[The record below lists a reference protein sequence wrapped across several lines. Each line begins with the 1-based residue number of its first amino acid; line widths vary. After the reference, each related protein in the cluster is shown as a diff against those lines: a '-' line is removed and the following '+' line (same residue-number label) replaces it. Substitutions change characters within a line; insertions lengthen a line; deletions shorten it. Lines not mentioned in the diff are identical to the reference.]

1 MPMPKTNSP
10 KNWMRI
16 RATFITVV
24 FRRITLAFVLPLVWL
39 SPLAFSINSYGQEV
53 QSIERAEL
61 IERAVARL
69 IEIQEPD
76 GAWPYEGVY
85 RVNRQIPVGYRIG
98 GTAIVCQALL
108 DAPLQDRSGVDA
120 AIRRGVKLILTE
132 LEHPLMAVSQANQYD
147 VRVWGHI
154 YGLETFVRLKASG
167 RFADLED
174 AMQPWIERLIPILL
188 EEQLED
194 GGWNYASRNQHAPF
208 VTAPALQALLAAR
221 ANGMTIDAAVFER
234 GVEAL
239 LGSRGTNGA
248 FSYSGKTSVSGG
260 GEKLPGSI
268 ARNPVSEAT
277 LLMLDKGNVQHL
289 QAAIDAF
296 YEHWDELE
304 KRRKKTGTHVAPYG
318 VAPYYFY
325 YGHRYLAQSIELL
338 PEETREREHQRFEAV
353 LRKTMDDDYTWN
365 DRVFDRSRAFGT
377 AMSILALSQTA
388 VPLPTKPTAVRVP
401 GE

>member
-1 MPMPKTNSP
+1 MFNPSKPLCS
-10 KNWMRI
+10 I
-16 RATFITVV
+16 H
-24 FRRITLAFVLPLVWL
+24 FVLVVLL
-39 SPLAFSINSYGQEV
+39 SSISFSVSSFGQDS
-53 QSIERAEL
+53 QAIERAEL

-108 DAPLQDRSGVDA
+108 DAPLKDRSGADA
-120 AIRRGVKLILTE
+120 SIRRGVRLILTE
-132 LEHPLMAVSQANQYD
+132 LEHPLMAASQENQYD

-154 YGLETFVRLKASG
+154 YGLETLVRLKASG
-167 RFADLED
+167 KFADLEE
-174 AMQPWIERLIPILL
+174 AMQPWIERLIPILV
-188 EEQLED
+188 EEQLAD
-194 GGWNYASRNQHAPF
+194 GGWNYASRNQHASF
-208 VTAPALQALLAAR
+208 VTAPALQALIAAR
-221 ANGMTIDAAVFER
+221 ANGMTVDTAVFER

-239 LGSRGTNGA
+239 LGSRGANGA
-248 FSYSGKTSVSGG
+248 FSYSGKPSVRSG

-277 LLMLDKGNVQHL
+277 LLMLERGNVQHL

-304 KRRKKTGTHVAPYG
+304 KRRKKTGTHVPPFG

-338 PEETREREHQRFEAV
+338 PEEAREREHQRFETV
-353 LRKTMDDDYTWN
+353 LRKTMDDDFTWN

-388 VPLPTKPTAVRVP
+388 VPLPTKSPAPPAP
-401 GE
+401 GR